1 MRVIAFIVAL
11 WIFMISGDIVLS
23 QSGESRTKLVT
34 IGSLKKKVSEL
45 VPSFSIDQL
54 VFSDADMNRYLDTRE
69 EGSISFIIRNTGTIP
84 LEGFKIVVT
93 EAGSTKDIQFPGTQ
107 YSKQLQIDDSTCIK
121 IPIKASER
129 LKEGA
134 ARFLISVKDIKSD
147 SSKTIEITIP
157 TRGNESF
164 PVVEWLNPQV
174 DSIKTD
180 YPIIEISW
188 ILKSKSPIKGLK
200 VFINGEIPD
209 DRISF
214 DILPT
219 ENPNEYRINRKV
231 TLNEGDNQIK
241 IVAQNSIESTTS
253 EPRTINYSIL
263 RIDQGYQEK
272 RLALVI
278 GNADYVNANALAN
291 PVNDAKAVK
300 VALQSLGFTV
310 MSYYDADQ
318 KTMKKAIDE
327 FGTELENYTVGLFYY
342 AGHGIQVR
350 GNNFLIPVDAN
361 LLVEQDVDYDC
372 IDAGRLLGK
381 MEAAGTKTNIVILDA
396 CRNNPF
402 ERSWSGRSAS
412 QGSGLAFMNAPSG
425 SIVAYATS
433 PGKTASDGT
442 GKNGLYTEALL
453 KYMQIPGLS
462 IEEFFKNVRGMVE
475 QKSENLQ
482 TPWEVTSLKGSFYFK
497 IK

>member
-1 MRVIAFIVAL
+1 MKVIAFIVAS
-11 WIFMISGDIVLS
+11 WVFMMSGDIVLS

-34 IGSLKKKVSEL
+34 IGNMKKKVSEL
-45 VPSFSIDQL
+45 VPSFSIEHL
-54 VFSDADMNRYLDTRE
+54 GFSDANMNQYLDTRE
-69 EGSISFIIRNTGTIP
+69 EGAIYFNLKNTGTIP
-84 LEGFKIVVT
+84 LEGFKIVIT
-93 EAGSTKDIQFPGTQ
+93 EAGSTRDIQFSGTQ
-107 YSKQLQIDDSTCIK
+107 YSKQLQINDSAYIT
-121 IPIKASER
+121 IPIKAGER
-129 LKEGA
+129 LREGTV
-134 ARFLISVKDIKSD
+134 RFLICVNETKSD
-147 SSKTIEITIP
+147 SSKTSELTIP

-164 PVVEWLNPQV
+164 PTVEWLNPQV

-180 YPIIEISW
+180 YPIMEISW
-188 ILKSKSPIKGLK
+188 ILKSKSPLKGLK
-200 VFINGEIPD
+200 LFINGEIPD
-209 DRISF
+209 DKISF

-219 ENPNEYRINRKV
+219 ENSNEYRINRKI
-231 TLNEGDNQIK
+231 TLNEGNNQIK
-241 IVAQNSIESTTS
+241 IVAQNGIESTTS

-263 RIDQGYQEK
+263 RIDDGYEEK

-300 VALQSLGFTV
+300 LALQSLGFTV
-310 MSYYDADQ
+310 MSCYDADQ
-318 KTMKKAIDE
+318 KTMKKIIDE

-402 ERSWSGRSAS
+402 ERSWSGRSTS

-453 KYMQIPGLS
+453 KYMQIPGLP

-475 QKSENLQ
+475 QKSDKLQ

>member
-1 MRVIAFIVAL
+1 MKSGTIITVAL
-11 WIFMISGDIVLS
+11 VLFICVNVGFS

-34 IGSLKKKVSEL
+34 IGNMKKKVSEL
-45 VPSFSIDQL
+45 VPSFSIDQ
-54 VFSDADMNRYLDTRE
+54 VGFSDANLNHSLDTRE
-69 EGSISFIIRNTGTIP
+69 EGTIFFTISNTGTVP
-84 LEGFKIVVT
+84 LDGFKIIVT
-93 EAGSTKDIQFPGTQ
+93 GDISAKEIQVSGTN
-107 YSKQLQIDDSTCIK
+107 YSNQLPVDDSVCIK
-121 IPIKASER
+121 IPIRANER
-129 LKEGA
+129 LKEGTA
-134 ARFLISVKDIKSD
+134 KLIIRVNDLKSD
-147 SSKTIEITIP
+147 SFRTAEILIP

-164 PVVEWLNPQV
+164 PVVEWLNPLE
-174 DSIKTD
+174 DSIRTD

-188 ILKSKSPIKGLK
+188 LLKSKTPVKGLK
-200 VFINGEIPD
+200 IFVNEEIPD
-209 DRISF
+209 DKITF

-219 ENPNEYRINRKV
+219 EIPNEYRISRKV
-231 TLNEGDNQIK
+231 TLNEGENLIK
-241 IVAQNSIESTTS
+241 MVVQNSVETTTS
-253 EPRTINYSIL
+253 EPRAINYTIL
-263 RIDQGYQEK
+263 KIDQGYQEK

-278 GNADYVNANALAN
+278 GNADYVHANALAN

-300 VALQSLGFTV
+300 TVLQSLGFKV

-327 FGTELENYTVGLFYY
+327 FGTELESYTVGLFYY

-361 LLVEQDVDYDC
+361 LLVEQDVEYDC

-381 MEAAGTKTNIVILDA
+381 MEAAGSITNIVILDA

-402 ERSWSGRSAS
+402 ERSWAGRSSS
-412 QGSGLAFMNAPSG
+412 QGGGLAFMNAPSG

-475 QKSENLQ
+475 QKSEKLQ